1 MDEIRIGSLG
11 FARLASAADN
21 RIESANLFEETS
33 LVQDDLAYNTLSAS
47 LFSTSRAV
55 LDTPYGAAVQFY
67 RNGSLHSTFYKEA
80 VKRTGPNTYSLSAV
94 SRVGLLER
102 MEHRGGI
109 YTGQT
114 AGEVICG
121 ICGSVPVQVKS
132 SLEGMKL
139 YGWLPYVK
147 PPDSSARDNL
157 AQVLFAIGASVKTD
171 LHGNLRVEGLWN
183 GMTGTVSRER
193 VYSGGN
199 VEYGEKYTAVS
210 VTEHQYIQGTEEAQL
225 FEGTAQEGDLITF
238 DEPMHSLKATGFSIL
253 DSGANYARVSAGT
266 GTLTGKKYIHNTR
279 QVIKTLGAAQAE
291 NVKAV
296 NDATLVSLVNS
307 DAVANRLAAFYRC
320 EEIIDVPVVA
330 QRETPGDVLGVY
342 HPYDRKMVPA
352 CLQSADISLSNT
364 LKAQEKLLV
373 GFVPLKEDQIVVYDN
388 RELLTGNGTW
398 TVPEGVTQVKAVLIG
413 GGGAGAD
420 GANGSDGGFDG
431 FGANTSQTKQVSP
444 AVGQTASDTASKSA
458 TLKAASPG
466 GGGDGGAAGI
476 PGRIYQTTLK
486 VNPGQSFQFSC
497 GSAGGSNGA
506 TGEDTTIGELSSVF
520 GEAAQIG
527 YTDVTTGIVY
537 AKGGASGTAG
547 GKGGIPGSD
556 GESTEQAGGIGYPG
570 NSDSHS
576 KNGSRYFG
584 TAYNF
589 AEFNGTVS
597 YSFSGA
603 GGGGAGGGSGDI
615 AGDEGNR
622 APSHTFQV
630 LELGFTLSSG
640 GSACASGFLVPPN
653 GGRGGNGAIGQQGET
668 FGSAGSGGGGGGGG
682 GAPGS
687 ASLSSQITLSIRS
700 HNDEKY
706 VPGSGNAAARINL
719 EGGRYGRGGLGGA
732 GGSGAPG
739 CIILYYGIQKVI
751 RSGPVATHDG
761 KFLLDKHS
769 RRFIV

>member
-279 QVIKTLGAAQAE
+279 QVIKALGAAQAE

-307 DAVANRLAAFYRC
+307 DAVANRLAAYYQC

-330 QRETPGDVLGVY
+330 QRETPGDVLQVY

-373 GFVPLKEDQIVVYDN
+373 GFVPPKYEQIVTYDQ
-388 RELLTGNGTW
+388 RELLTGSGTW
-398 TVPEGVTQVKAVLIG
+398 AVPEGVTKVRAVLIEGGHAGENGQAGESNIVTTERWYNQQSYTTPSSGGKSGGIGGTGGLGGKVYEASIEVTPLSQIVYSTGNGSSSADIQPTESIFGAISSESGSSSPLGYTDIITGETYARAGLDGIDGGAGGNYGQQGESVNGNRGGYARSGKDIFLTSSTIKDYFNVSWNGSG
-413 GGGAGAD
+413 GGGA
-420 GANGSDGGFDG
+420 
-431 FGANTSQTKQVSP
+431 
-444 AVGQTASDTASKSA
+444 SA
-458 TLKAASPG
+458 TSVGESGVLFSASASGRISSGHLTGATTIDDEGYGSGGNGGPGKSGENYGDG
-466 GGGDGGAAGI
+466 GGGG
-476 PGRIYQTTLK
+476 
-486 VNPGQSFQFSC
+486 
-497 GSAGGSNGA
+497 
-506 TGEDTTIGELSSVF
+506 
-520 GEAAQIG
+520 
-527 YTDVTTGIVY
+527 
-537 AKGGASGTAG
+537 
-547 GKGGIPGSD
+547 
-556 GESTEQAGGIGYPG
+556 
-570 NSDSHS
+570 H
-576 KNGSRYFG
+576 
-584 TAYNF
+584 
-589 AEFNGTVS
+589 
-597 YSFSGA
+597 
-603 GGGGAGGGSGDI
+603 GGGGAGG
-615 AGDEGNR
+615 
-622 APSHTFQV
+622 
-630 LELGFTLSSG
+630 
-640 GSACASGFLVPPN
+640 
-653 GGRGGNGAIGQQGET
+653 
-668 FGSAGSGGGGGGGG
+668 FGSATVSARSNATMTQGNFAGTWISGGKGG
-682 GAPGS
+682 
-687 ASLSSQITLSIRS
+687 T
-700 HNDEKY
+700 
-706 VPGSGNAAARINL
+706 
-719 EGGRYGRGGLGGA
+719 GGA
-732 GGSGAPG
+732 GGPG

-751 RSGPVATHDG
+751 RSGPIAARDG
-761 KFLLDKHS
+761 KFLLDRHG
-769 RRFIV
+769 RRIIV

>member
-1 MDEIRIGSLG
+1 MDEIRIGSLA

-21 RIESANLFEETS
+21 RIESADLFEETS

-55 LDTPYGAAVQFY
+55 LDTPYGAAVRFY
-67 RNGSLHSTFYKEA
+67 RNGSLHSTYFKET

-102 MEHRGGI
+102 MEHRGGV

-114 AGEVICG
+114 AGEVIRE
-121 ICGSVPVQVKS
+121 ICASIPVQVKS
-132 SLEGMKL
+132 SLEGVKL
-139 YGWLPYVK
+139 YGWLPFVK

-171 LHGNLRVEGLWN
+171 WNGNLRVEGLWD

-210 VTEHQYIQGTEEAQL
+210 VTEHQYIQGAEEAQL

-238 DEPMHSLKATGFSIL
+238 DEPMHSLTATGFSIL

-279 QVIKTLGAAQAE
+279 QVVKSLHTADTE
-291 NVKAV
+291 NVKTV

-307 DAVANRLAAFYRC
+307 DAVANRLAAYYQC
-320 EEIIDVPVVA
+320 EETIDVPVVA
-330 QRETPGDVLGVY
+330 QRETPGDVLQVY

-388 RELLTGNGTW
+388 RELLSGSGMW
-398 TVPEGVTQVKAVLIG
+398 VVPEGVTQVRAVLVG

-420 GANGSDGGFDG
+420 GANGNDGGFDG
-431 FGANTSQTKQVSP
+431 FGANTSQTKNVAP

-458 TLKAASPG
+458 TLKAANP
-466 GGGDGGAAGI
+466 GDGGNGGTAGM
-476 PGRIYQTTLK
+476 PGRIYHTTLEVK
-486 VNPGQSFQFSC
+486 PGESFQFSC
-497 GSAGGSNGA
+497 GAAGESNGA
-506 TGEDTTIGELSSVF
+506 TGEDTAFGELSTAS
-520 GEAAQIG
+520 GEASQIG
-527 YTDVTTGIVY
+527 YTDVITGIVY
-537 AKGGASGTAG
+537 AKGGYSGTAG
-547 GKGGIPGSD
+547 GKGGTPGSD
-556 GESTEQAGGIGYPG
+556 GESTEQAGGAGYSG
-570 NSDSHS
+570 DSDSRS
-576 KNGSRYFG
+576 KKGSRYFG
-584 TAYNF
+584 NQYSF

-597 YSFSGA
+597 YNFSGA
-603 GGGGAGGGSGDI
+603 GGGGAGGGSGNTTGGKGKS
-615 AGDEGNR
+615 AL
-622 APSHTFQV
+622 SHLFQV
-630 LELGFTLSSG
+630 PALGFGSSSG
-640 GSACASGFLVPPN
+640 GSVDAYGYLTPPK
-653 GGRGGNGAIGQQGET
+653 GGLGGDGALGQSGET

-687 ASLSSQITLSIRS
+687 ASLSSQITLSIRC
-700 HNDEKY
+700 HNDENY
-706 VPGSGNAAARINL
+706 VPAAGSATARIDLN
-719 EGGRYGRGGLGGA
+719 GDRAGQGGLGGA
-732 GGSGAPG
+732 GGAGAPG
-739 CIILYYGIQKVI
+739 CIILYYGIQKTI
-751 RSGPVATHDG
+751 RSGPIATRNG
-761 KFLLDKHS
+761 KFLLDRHG
-769 RRFIV
+769 RRIIV